1 MRSAELKGFVTCCF
15 SGLRQHGGY
24 PPMDYSGGDPEAW
37 SYRFVVVCY
46 PPKQMLDGD
55 NSLALG
61 ALPRG
66 RMFHMPP
73 EMIHPRYYLL

>member
-1 MRSAELKGFVTCCF
+1 MLIVTELEGFVTVCF

-24 PPMDYSGGDPEAW
+24 PPMDYSGKEPEPW

-61 ALPRG
+61 ALPKDK
-66 RMFHMPP
+66 MYHMPR
-73 EMIHPRYYLL
+73 EMIHPR

>member
-1 MRSAELKGFVTCCF
+1 MLIVTELEGFVTVCF

-24 PPMDYSGGDPEAW
+24 PPMDYSGKEPEPW

-61 ALPRG
+61 ALPKDK
-66 RMFHMPP
+66 MYHMPP
-73 EMIHPRYYLL
+73 EMIHPR